1 MKPPRSAKSEPP
13 GPPVRGPKR
22 TWRFAALAAA
32 LALVALGVVAVRMY
46 GRRSTVFPAP
56 RPEPA
61 AAPVAFSQFVGS
73 EACAEC
79 HAPQYQLWKA
89 STHGNAGGMPTDPGR
104 IIAPFDGRPMRFRD
118 GAVTPSRRGNEYIF
132 TVAQGRRPPQV
143 FPVVAVVGR
152 GFMAGGGTQ
161 AFFTRMPDGTVR
173 FLPFDF
179 SRAYNGWVCNTNGR
193 KNVGLIPIGPTVA
206 LADCGDWP
214 PSRVLG
220 SHERFEGCQ
229 QCHGS
234 QILLQFD
241 TTAKQ
246 YVTQFTTLAVNC
258 ESCHGAGRR
267 HIELARSGRIS
278 DSADIGMR
286 SLSTLSK
293 SRSIEVCFQCHAVKA
308 TLKGGYL
315 PGAGLNRHF
324 ALKFPALLDT
334 IYFADGRTRAFAY
347 QEGHLTSPCYRDG
360 SMTCVDC
367 HDPHSQHYRD
377 INAVPLPGRFDDGQC
392 TDCHASKLDSGARHT
407 HHRAGSEASR
417 CTSCHMPYLQEP
429 SVGPIVRYSRSDHTI
444 PVPRPVYDSRLGIA
458 DGCIQCHRDRSP
470 SDLQRQMERWYG
482 AIKPQAHPIAQAIRA
497 DSATDR
503 VAAAR
508 LALAPDDRDA
518 FARFMAVSD
527 FLERYITPNMGR
539 LEGEIVRGLEDF
551 ARTPDRDLKALSL
564 ATLHLARGADP
575 GVRRFLSKQLEQ
587 LDSLDTPVRQRWAWT
602 LRARGNAFLGMGDEQ
617 AALASFERAQ
627 EIEPQDPAIARS
639 LGIVY
644 TRLRDY
650 GQAAESFERS
660 LELDPKQPQVLVE
673 LAYTQE
679 AQGSG
684 DAAVGTYQR
693 AIDVN
698 PWEPSAFANLG
709 VAYLRRG
716 SFAEAIPLLERAL
729 TLDPA
734 LANVAF
740 ALANAYQQMGR
751 PAEAAAAL
759 ERGLEFDPGNAN
771 ARQMLEVLRGSH
783 GAH

>member
-1 MKPPRSAKSEPP
+1 MKHRPAEPADRNRRP
-13 GPPVRGPKR
+13 GGGTRGLAI
-22 TWRFAALAAA
+22 TLGGLALVAALAAGIRA
-32 LALVALGVVAVRMY
+32 Y
-46 GRRSTVFPAP
+46 WRRPIVFPAP
-56 RPEPA
+56 RPEPV
-61 AAPVAFSQFVGS
+61 APSVAFSDFVGS

-79 HAPQYQLWKA
+79 HTAEYNLWKA
-89 STHGNAGGMPTDPGR
+89 STHGNAGGMPTDAGR
-104 IIAPFDGRPMRFRD
+104 VIAPFDGHPMRFRD
-118 GAVTPSRRGNEYIF
+118 AAVTPGRHGNEYVF
-132 TVAQGRRPPQV
+132 TVAQDRRAPQV

-193 KNVGLIPIGPTVA
+193 KNVGLVPISPTVA

-241 TTAKQ
+241 TTAKH

-258 ESCHGAGRR
+258 ESCHGPGRH
-267 HIELARSGRIS
+267 HIELARSGHIS
-278 DSADIGMR
+278 ESADIGMR

-293 SRSIEVCFQCHAVKA
+293 SKSLEVCFQCHAVKA
-308 TLKGGYL
+308 TLEGGYL

-324 ALKFPALLDT
+324 ALKFPGLLDT

-347 QEGHLTSPCYRDG
+347 QEGHLSSDCYLDG

-377 INAVPLPGRFDDGQC
+377 INGAALPGRFDDGQC
-392 TDCHASKLDSGARHT
+392 TDCHASKVDAGERHT
-407 HHRAGSEASR
+407 HHRTGSEASR

-429 SVGPIVRYSRSDHTI
+429 SVGPTVRYSRSDHTI
-444 PVPRPVYDSRLGIA
+444 PVPRPLYDSRLGIA
-458 DGCIQCHRDRSP
+458 DGCIQCHRDRAP
-470 SDLQRQMERWYG
+470 AALEQQMESWYG
-482 AIKPQAHPIAQAIRA
+482 AIKPQAVPIVQAVHA
-497 DSATDR
+497 ESASDR

-508 LALAPDDRDA
+508 LALTPAPHNRDS
-518 FARFMAVSD
+518 FARFMALSD
-527 FLERYITPNMGR
+527 FLERYITPNMPR
-539 LEGEIVRGLEDF
+539 LESDIVQGLEAF
-551 ARTPDRDLKALSL
+551 ARGPDRDLKALSL
-564 ATLHLARGADP
+564 ATLHLARGSDP
-575 GVRRFLSKQLEQ
+575 AVRRFLVKQLEQ
-587 LDSLDTPVRQRWAWT
+587 LDSLDTPVRQRWSWT
-602 LRARGNAFLGMGDEQ
+602 LRARGNVFLGMDDEQ

-650 GQAAESFERS
+650 GQAAEWFARS

-673 LAYTQE
+673 LAYAQE

-684 DAAVGTYQR
+684 EAAIGTYQR
-693 AIDVN
+693 AIDIN
-698 PWEPSAFANLG
+698 PWEPSAYANLG

-716 SFAEAIPLLERAL
+716 SVAEAIPLLERAL

-751 PAEAAAAL
+751 PEQAAAAV
-759 ERGLEFDPGNAN
+759 ERGLEFDPGNAG
-771 ARQMLEVLRGSH
+771 ARQMLDVLRGSH
-783 GAH
+783 GGR